1 MVENNDNGWEY
12 CEVCHVHLRSRDLL
26 QAHQQGVQH
35 MRRAY
40 RAGGV
45 PQGQRFR
52 CPVCLVDFD
61 CQNNLHNYGESAFI
75 HIENK
80 YFFLHFQ
87 NSKSPLQTKMENG
100 SSRNGVEMAG
110 SSDSDSDIEILAT
123 KDVRNKFLVS
133 SERHD
138 IIRCLEDIESQDCP
152 NPSTSRARSRDDI
165 SISISK
171 EAFSKAKNVNIQI
184 SMEAGD
190 TDTDDQEKPSEDVI
204 SIDSGSETE
213 EDNRRKTTVKFN
225 IENSKTGK
233 RKQDCDTN
241 VTYKK
246 IKPNT
251 SSMSTSEIL
260 LHQIQSR
267 APSSSPEPEPVKP
280 VSVLVCGEAFI
291 NSCRRI
297 LQPNDFEA
305 ASKKIMKNLAKLDPA
320 FHHNI
325 SLKNFLDSKW
335 SLLDSDPSNIF
346 VHVKDV
352 IEELKKYKGNTF
364 STTSSGGN
372 TSDPSESENFKTRI
386 PDAPKKRASLT
397 TLSSKPLNKSKW
409 NSLGR
414 VGEDKDELNNQ
425 EGGYPGKNKSDDKLL
440 ISLSLEKRSS
450 SISKP
455 TSQNK
460 SNIQVFNQ
468 TLCSGSDA
476 ITSGSSKTVSE
487 KHILKL
493 EKALKACAK
502 EIEKCEEA
510 EIDWDNDDESNF
522 IMADRWKKKFM
533 HIHNKLAEYKGMSK
547 SLERSSDKSFKFSDS
562 KYPEINRKIER
573 FVNKTKTFPDFW
585 DIKKQIEKVNEDNSL
600 RLMDMQIHNEAE
612 KIFIAIGKKLKKRRN
627 IDDGTVMYAYLKP
640 DDAGDPAEKDSE
652 LDTKLTQLG
661 KEAEVRINKV
671 FEEFVDKQMT
681 KGQSDQEDNTDHEDK
696 SDEEEINELTLDNIQ
711 NNIETDDED
720 GEKAIENLNSDE
732 EADCEL
738 NSSSGSLND
747 LLDESDD
754 D

>member
-1 MVENNDNGWEY
+1 MV
-12 CEVCHVHLRSRDLL
+12 
-26 QAHQQGVQH
+26 
-35 MRRAY
+35 
-40 RAGGV
+40 
-45 PQGQRFR
+45 
-52 CPVCLVDFD
+52 
-61 CQNNLHNYGESAFI
+61 
-75 HIENK
+75 
-80 YFFLHFQ
+80 
-87 NSKSPLQTKMENG
+87 
-100 SSRNGVEMAG
+100 G

-123 KDVRNKFLVS
+123 KDVKNSFLVS

-138 IIRCLEDIESQDCP
+138 IIQCLEDIESQDGP
-152 NPSTSRARSRDDI
+152 NPSSSRRRSGDDI
-165 SISISK
+165 NISISK
-171 EAFSKAKNVNIQI
+171 EAFRKAKNVNIQI
-184 SMEAGD
+184 SMVAGD
-190 TDTDDQEKPSEDVI
+190 TDTDHQKKLSEDVI
-204 SIDSGSETE
+204 SIDSGSETG
-213 EDNRRKTTVKFN
+213 EDNQRKTIVNFN
-225 IENSKTGK
+225 IGSSAIGK
-233 RKQDCDTN
+233 RKQDCDRN
-241 VTYKK
+241 VTSKK

-297 LQPNDFEA
+297 LKPNDFEA
-305 ASKKIMKNLAKLDPA
+305 ASKKIKKNLAKLDSA

-352 IEELKKYKGNTF
+352 IAELKRYKGNIF

-372 TSDPSESENFKTRI
+372 TSDPSESENVKTSI
-386 PDAPKKRASLT
+386 PCTLKKRASLT
-397 TLSSKPLNKSKW
+397 TLSSKPLNQSKS
-409 NSLGR
+409 NSLESEE
-414 VGEDKDELNNQ
+414 EDKDELNNR
-425 EGGYPGKNKSDDKLL
+425 EGVYPGKNESDDKLL
-440 ISLSLEKRSS
+440 ISLSLEKKS

-455 TSQNK
+455 PTIEN
-460 SNIQVFNQ
+460 SNIQVFNKS
-468 TLCSGSDA
+468 LCSADEK
-476 ITSGSSKTVSE
+476 TTGSSKTVSE

-510 EIDWDNDDESNF
+510 EIDWDNDDDSNF

-547 SLERSSDKSFKFSDS
+547 SLERSSDKRFKFTDS
-562 KYPEINRKIER
+562 NYPEINRKIER

-600 RLMDMQIHNEAE
+600 RLSYMQIHNEAE

-627 IDDGTVMYAYLKP
+627 IDDGTVMYAYLKL
-640 DDAGDPAEKDSE
+640 DDAGDPAEKDTE
-652 LDTKLTQLG
+652 LDTKLTELG
-661 KEAEVRINKV
+661 NEAEVRINQV

-681 KGQSDQEDNTDHEDK
+681 KGPSDQEEDNTDQDEN
-696 SDEEEINELTLDNIQ
+696 SDEEEMNELTLDNIQ
-711 NNIETDDED
+711 NNIESDDEHEQD
-720 GEKAIENLNSDE
+720 ISGEEAIEDLNSGD
-732 EADCEL
+732 AKKAKDEL

-747 LLDESDD
+747 LLDESEESI
-754 D
+754 